1 MTALSA
7 AEEMDKLQLSE
18 EDTEDLWDSP
28 SKRHAKTPKQ
38 KAPRA
43 QDVPPE
49 SAQPRNGETL
59 FDLEE
64 TREAALRNEL
74 QSVRNINQVIEG
86 LLESLDRAKGNMTT
100 VSRTVNSASTLLNT
114 WTRIL
119 SQTEHN
125 QRLILNPNWQGASQD
140 IADMEH
146 EAALKQQEAE
156 RRARE
161 LQQRRE
167 AAAKKAEEEERRRAA
182 GTSTTRTTRGTTR
195 GRVRTGL
202 GRTASTSSAG
212 VGSSATRGA
221 TRGTTTAMR
230 KPSTGGV
237 SRSTASFWIATTR
250 QASVRLSSIYEEA
263 RKQSKNLN
271 TSIRSSVDLNGKM
284 NFAPYQDE
292 SPEIE
297 RAMSPA
303 FADRVKSPN
312 LRSPR
317 ASPTAPN
324 YPGGGL
330 PSPSQFAGVGGGQIN
345 GGYERVVENGRLS
358 LDAFETSLPIR
369 LDYEAMLAYLLLPP
383 AGGVFLLLFEHKS
396 DYVRFHAWQSS
407 LLFTAIFILHLI
419 FAWSSFISWLMFIG
433 DIVLIGFLAMHAYRD
448 VDSLEHYEVPFF
460 GRFANSFVDDE

>member
-1 MTALSA
+1 MAALSA

-18 EDTEDLWDSP
+18 EDTEDLWNSP
-28 SKRHAKTPKQ
+28 SKRRAKTPRQ
-38 KAPRA
+38 KTPKNE
-43 QDVPPE
+43 DGSPDP
-49 SAQPRNGETL
+49 AQPRNGETL

-140 IADMEH
+140 IADMEQ

-156 RRARE
+156 KRERE

-167 AAAKKAEEEERRRAA
+167 AAARKAEEEERRRAA

-195 GRVRTGL
+195 GRDPARLEEQQEAPLWLRESQALEAFHAGL
-202 GRTASTSSAG
+202 
-212 VGSSATRGA
+212 VCRGA
-221 TRGTTTAMR
+221 A
-230 KPSTGGV
+230 V
-237 SRSTASFWIATTR
+237 EC
-250 QASVRLSSIYEEA
+250 EEA
-263 RKQSKNLN
+263 RKQSGDWP
-271 TSIRSSVDLNGKM
+271 DLLQHQLSCALLFNGKM

-303 FADRVKSPN
+303 LADRAKSPG

-317 ASPTAPN
+317 ASPPALN
-324 YPGGGL
+324 YPGGAL
-330 PSPSQFAGVGGGQIN
+330 PSPNQFAGVGGGHVN

-358 LDAFETSLPIR
+358 LGAFETSLPIR

-407 LLFTAIFILHLI
+407 LLFTAIFLLHLI
-419 FAWSSFISWLMFIG
+419 FSWSSFISWLMFIG